1 MVITLN
7 LRLVCKG
14 KIMFETKNGFMVES
28 MDSDKEIGLVV
39 EAPQTVYLTYRDL
52 LDMLEMFAGELL

>member
-1 MVITLN
+1 
-7 LRLVCKG
+7 
-14 KIMFETKNGFMVES
+14 MFETKNGFMVES